1 MDFESFPFNL
11 RSLYKCEFFSV
22 GAGEIDS
29 TDEQRGAQQET
40 EEFAQDRRAPVK
52 NGVEI
57 HLH

>member
-1 MDFESFPFNL
+1 MYVACTNVKFFFP
-11 RSLYKCEFFSV
+11 V

-29 TDEQRGAQQET
+29 TDEQRGAQQEA